1 MKSDSLRLFLAAVA
15 DDPALQAQCRAAQD
29 LAQLV
34 QLAQAAGFAITPRK
48 LQLWSHNETFS
59 ASWWPWAHLGPGA
72 RAAFFRGH
80 S

>member
-1 MKSDSLRLFLAAVA
+1 MKSDSLRLFLSAVA

-34 QLAQAAGFAITPRK
+34 QLARAAGFAITPRE
-48 LQLWSHNETFS
+48 LQLWSHNEAFS
-59 ASWWPWAHLGPGA
+59 ASWWPWAQLGPGP